1 MIHPSFIERLDQLIA
16 RLLWVAPQQASAPA
30 TRSAERALNMA
41 LLFSALRCTVQYLIL
56 PVLLPLLGLVSGRSL
71 GIMALLDLIALISL
85 GLGLRR
91 FWQARHPRRWDYLAL
106 AIVVV
111 GVLAVFLWFDLRE
124 LAG

>member
-1 MIHPSFIERLDQLIA
+1 MSHPSIIERLDQLIA

-30 TRSAERALNMA
+30 TRSAERALNVA
-41 LLFSALRCTVQYLIL
+41 LIFSGLRCTVQYLIV
-56 PVLLPLLGLVSGRSL
+56 PMLLPLFGIVSGRPR

-106 AIVVV
+106 AIVIVAV
-111 GVLAVFLWFDLRE
+111 ITVFLWFDLRD
-124 LAG
+124 LTV